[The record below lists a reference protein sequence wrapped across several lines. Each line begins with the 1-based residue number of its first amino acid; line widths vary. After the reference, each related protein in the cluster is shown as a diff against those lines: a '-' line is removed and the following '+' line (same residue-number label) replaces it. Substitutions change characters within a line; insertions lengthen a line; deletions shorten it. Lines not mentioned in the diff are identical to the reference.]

1 MSKEVYLVTFNGW
14 FDDYG
19 SYIYSLGVFD
29 SEEKATQAIEEAK
42 EKINFKTS
50 YDRDAFDPLITQ
62 MDLNEALE
70 TRETRVKQDGEWI
83 DEIKTDIFLGG
94 YAE

>member
-1 MSKEVYLVTFNGW
+1 MANKVYLVTYNGW
-14 FDDYG
+14 FAGYG
-19 SYIYSLGVFD
+19 TYIYSLGVFD

-50 YDRDAFDPLITQ
+50 HDRDAFDPLITQ

-70 TRETRVKQDGEWI
+70 TRVTQKEEWIWI
-83 DEIKTDIFLGG
+83 DEIKTDVCLGG